1 VRGCGTLAGMT
12 TQGDP
17 HKRRGANIMKAG
29 LGMLVFGVA
38 IALFAAGEN
47 GNPQLSGFASFVA
60 LAGFITAI
68 VGLGKWRERPAGD

>member
-1 VRGCGTLAGMT
+1 MT

-17 HKRRGANIMKAG
+17 HKRRGANIMKTG
-29 LGMLVFGVA
+29 LGMLVFGIVIAVA
-38 IALFAAGEN
+38 TSGEN
-47 GNPQLSGFASFVA
+47 GNSGLSGFSAAVA

>member
-1 VRGCGTLAGMT
+1 MT

-17 HKRRGANIMKAG
+17 HKRRGANIMKSG
-29 LGMLVFGVA
+29 LGMLVFGVV
-38 IALFAAGEN
+38 IALAAAGEN
-47 GNPQLSGFASFVA
+47 GNAGLSGFAAFVA